1 MFLCKCQLHLYLYY
15 SFDVNRKIHFFL
27 QDEKSN
33 LLKGNSSND
42 EEAILCKD
50 DQQCTGTLK
59 KRVSRVSRKPNNRLP
74 RIHED
79 YCGPRHH
86 RPRHH

>member
-1 MFLCKCQLHLYLYY
+1 
-15 SFDVNRKIHFFL
+15 L
-27 QDEKSN
+27 QAKESN
-33 LLKGNSSND
+33 LLKRSNSGD

-50 DQQCTGTLK
+50 DQCTGILK
-59 KRVSRVSRKPNNRLP
+59 KGGTTRASTKTHNKLP

-86 RPRHH
+86 RPSHH